1 MLKNIPKAS
10 VTKRP
15 FQVYKEWTIDN
26 DSYPIISASAES
38 GFFDTSSFNTQNG
51 IYTHTLFKSI
61 KSKYYN
67 QNANPFTIFG
77 SIDNFANIATERRES
92 GSLQI
97 VSLPQSK
104 YGEGIKKE
112 SLIFTDKDSGVIYSD
127 DGSSNIVS
135 NVPLYGITDL
145 DFENSTITITDN
157 EGDIFV
163 GTITSIDLESGIA
176 ILTFGTDTDSVTVTQ
191 INLESGQITFPIELD
206 FDGIQIDIQ
215 KYGNIFYADGLLVFN
230 NIPQMNE
237 YEMSFRSTKTIFE
250 NEILITSK
258 AGEFNYSQNP
268 SAVDVTVGKV
278 INHPIT
284 KRRNAFPAGVRKIK
298 LVDDIKRTPFFT
310 GSYDTSVSGSWDDY
324 HDSAS
329 IDPTGSYITT
339 YISTIGLYDDA
350 GDMVAVAKLPTPIKN
365 LPDYDMNF
373 IVRFDT

>member
-15 FQVYKEWTIDN
+15 FQVYKEWMIDD

-38 GFFDTSSFNTQNG
+38 GFFDTSSFNTQGG

-77 SIDNFANIATERRES
+77 LIDNFANIATERRES
-92 GSLQI
+92 GSLQVI
-97 VSLPQSK
+97 SLPQSK

-112 SLIFTDKDSGVIYSD
+112 SLRFTDKNSGVIYSD
-127 DGSSNIVS
+127 DGNSNIVS
-135 NVPLYGITDL
+135 NVPLYGISGL

-163 GTITSIDLESGIA
+163 GTITSIDLDSGIA
-176 ILTFGTDTDSVTVTQ
+176 ILTFGSDTDSVIVTQ
-191 INLESGQITFPIELD
+191 INLESGQITFPVELD

-215 KYGNIFYADGLLVFN
+215 KYGNIFYADGLVIFN
-230 NIPQMNE
+230 NVPQMNE

-324 HDSAS
+324 YDSAS